1 MAEQKKNRFGNL
13 LQKAQGKFD
22 IAGVPVGDIV
32 STISGVIKR
41 SPSVRAWASDKRAE
55 KRRLRARG
63 LSGSDLRQALRTWT
77 ANNPRPQGSE
87 PYNPSDLGTSNQM
100 NGGAQANISSAGTFA
115 GGSYSPPVKSGFNP
129 LWLLLL
135 ATPFIFPKQFKG
147 IRKSLK
153 I

>member
-100 NGGAQANISSAGTFA
+100 NGSAQANISGAGQIAFGT
-115 GGSYSPPVKSGFNP
+115 PTPKKSGFNP
-129 LWLLLL
+129 LWLLV
-135 ATPFIFPKQFKG
+135 AVPFVFPKQFK
-147 IRKSLK
+147 KLTSNLK
-153 I
+153 F